1 MPPGAAP
8 ALWTNAVPAAAEP
21 VALLE
26 TIDGD
31 TIEVRREDGT
41 VERVR
46 LVGID
51 TPETGLGSPPLECY
65 GPEASRFTADLL
77 AGADGAVYLEKDV
90 EERDRYGRLLRWVW
104 FEADGRPYLANAA
117 ITRAGFAERYRDT
130 PNRRYVDDVIAAE
143 AFAREHA
150 FEMWAACG

>member
-1 MPPGAAP
+1 VLSQEFQHVLGDRAR
-8 ALWTNAVPAAAEP
+8 ALAGHHTWCVLGHT
-21 VALLE
+21 
-26 TIDGD
+26 D
-31 TIEVRREDGT
+31 RREG
-41 VERVR
+41 
-46 LVGID
+46 
-51 TPETGLGSPPLECY
+51 
-65 GPEASRFTADLL
+65 LL

-104 FEADGRPYLANAA
+104 FEADGRPYLANEA

-150 FEMWAACG
+150 LEMWGACD